1 MKDDNGTFCGE
12 PLINLSTRGI
22 GHVQQCSQI
31 KYIKGI
37 PKNGTVDGLN
47 IKDGYVYVDG
57 EKQEL
62 FNLKVD
68 SWKDIWNSEYLVDLR
83 EKQEKGIKNPTCEL
97 CYFMKK
103 NAKRYRYIKHNE
115 YYEKLYKK
123 EAPNKLE
130 LRLSNECN
138 LSCRFCTPINS
149 SIWEKEM
156 IKLSKNEKD
165 IPDVMKRNYIS
176 VAKQVNDAKNQGEK
190 FLRDTVDNL
199 QELLENV
206 TIIEIHGGEP
216 TLETKLWQVLENL
229 DLSKKEFICY
239 SNIIKLNDY
248 HIEILNRFKA
258 GRFVASIDV
267 ADESISYIRY
277 PADWKTVS
285 TNAMLLKKFKPE
297 IELQISMTF
306 QIYNMFRIANSIK
319 WVVNNFKDCEN
330 HLPKFGVVQ
339 KPAYLS
345 PNLIDFKHRK
355 LLIESIRI
363 TKNNLFAGMEKQQR
377 KNYNKSL
384 DEIIDVLSI
393 ESIEQSIP
401 DKSSYVDKKR
411 NKPNQLKSTLIK
423 EFWEFTR
430 TLDKNR
436 KQDLF
441 TVYPELKGKI

>member
-1 MKDDNGTFCGE
+1 MRDDNGTFCGE
-12 PLINLSTRGI
+12 PLLNLSTRGI

-31 KYIKGI
+31 KYIQGI
-37 PKNGTVDGLN
+37 PKKGTVDGLN
-47 IKDGYVYVDG
+47 IKDGFVYVDG
-57 EKQEL
+57 VKQEL

-68 SWKDIWNSEYLVDLR
+68 SWQDVWNSEYLQDLR
-83 EKQEKGIKNPTCEL
+83 HKQANGIKNPTCEL

-123 EAPNKLE
+123 QSPNKLE

-138 LSCRFCTPINS
+138 LACRFCTPINS
-149 SIWEKEM
+149 SIYEKEM
-156 IKLSKNEKD
+156 VKLSNSGKD
-165 IPDVMKRNYIS
+165 VPDIMKKNYIDI
-176 VAKQVNDAKNQGEK
+176 AKQVNDMKKQGKK
-190 FLRDTVDNL
+190 FLRDNVNNL

-216 TLETKLWQVLENL
+216 TIETKLWQVLEKL

-248 HIEILNRFKA
+248 HIEILNRFRA

-285 TNAMLLKKFKPE
+285 ANAMLLKKFKPE
-297 IELQISMTF
+297 IEIQISMTF
-306 QIYNMFRIANSIK
+306 QIYNMFRIVSSIK
-319 WVVNNFKDCEN
+319 WVVDNFKDCKN
-330 HLPKFGVVQ
+330 HNPKFGVVQ

-345 PNLIDFKHRK
+345 PNLIDFDHRK
-355 LLIESIRI
+355 SLLKSIKI
-363 TKNNLFAGMEKQQR
+363 AKDDLFEEISEHQR
-377 KNYNKSL
+377 KKYENSL
-384 DEIIDVLSI
+384 DEIINLLSI

-401 DKSSYVDKKR
+401 DVSTYI
-411 NKPNQLKSTLIK
+411 NNINEPNQLKSILIK
-423 EFWEFTR
+423 EFWDFTR
-430 TLDKNR
+430 TLDNTR
-436 KQDLF
+436 GQDFL
-441 TVYPELKGKI
+441 TVYPEFEGKI

>member
-1 MKDDNGTFCGE
+1 MIKDNGTFCGE
-12 PLINLSTRGI
+12 PLLNLSTRGI

-37 PKNGTVDGLN
+37 PKKGTVDGLN
-47 IKDGYVYVDG
+47 TKDGYVYIDG

-62 FNLKVD
+62 FNLKID
-68 SWKDIWNSEYLVDLR
+68 DWKDIWNSEYLVDLR
-83 EKQEKGIKNPTCEL
+83 HKQANGIKNPTCEL

-123 EAPNKLE
+123 QSPNKLE

-138 LSCRFCTPINS
+138 LACRFCTPINS
-149 SIWEKEM
+149 SIYEKEM
-156 IKLSKNEKD
+156 VKLSNSGEDVPD
-165 IPDVMKRNYIS
+165 IMKKNYIDI
-176 VAKQVNDAKNQGEK
+176 AKQVNDMKKQGKK

-199 QELLENV
+199 RELLENV

-216 TLETKLWQVLENL
+216 TIETKLWQVLEKL
-229 DLSKKEFICY
+229 DLSEKEFICY

-248 HIEILNRFKA
+248 HIEILNRFRA

-285 TNAMLLKKFKPE
+285 ANAMLLKKFKPE
-297 IELQISMTF
+297 IEIQISMTF
-306 QIYNMFRIANSIK
+306 QIYNMFRIVNSIK
-319 WVVNNFKDCEN
+319 WVVDNFKDCKN
-330 HLPKFGVVQ
+330 HIPKFGIIQ
-339 KPAYLS
+339 LPAYLS
-345 PNLIDFKHRK
+345 PNLIDFDHRK
-355 LLIESIRI
+355 SLLKSISI
-363 TKNNLFAGMEKQQR
+363 VKNNLFQVMSEDQR
-377 KNYNKSL
+377 KKYEYSL
-384 DEIIDVLSI
+384 DEIINLLSI

-401 DKSSYVDKKR
+401 DVSTYINDMT
-411 NKPNQLKSTLIK
+411 NPNQLKSILIK

-430 TLDKNR
+430 TLDKTR
-436 KQDLF
+436 GQDFL
-441 TVYPELKGKI
+441 TVYPEFKGKI